1 MEKKLELASVI
12 QEFESRYEVK
22 KEKQTKDGKLKYKFI
37 IGRPKILQKTILKSE
52 VYISIQNK
60 YNEDQLFADI
70 YIKTY
75 HTDTRPK
82 TLCLF
87 IYKMETIEEFDRLN
101 NLLNNFDII
110 FKFLQY
116 QDFDSVLAPMITIRD
131 SYIEMRISI
140 ERKIKK
146 LQSSI
151 FIEINEDSISIKNQA
166 TNVIMNIM
174 NCDVFY
180 RDNLIRWSIGIE
192 NFPK

>member
-116 QDFDSVLAPMITIRD
+116 QDFDSVLAPMITIKD

>member
-12 QEFESRYEVK
+12 QELESRYEVK
-22 KEKQTKDGKLKYKFI
+22 KEKQTKDGKLILKFI
-37 IGRPKILQKTILKSE
+37 IGRPKLLQKTITRSE

-60 YNEDQLFADI
+60 YNEEQLFADI

-87 IYKMETIEEFDRLN
+87 IYKMETIEEFNKLI
-101 NLLNNFDII
+101 NLLDNFDII

-116 QDFDSVLAPMITIRD
+116 QDFDSVLAPTISIRE
-131 SYIEMRISI
+131 SYIEMRISV

-146 LQSSI
+146 LQSSV
-151 FIEINEDSISIKNQA
+151 FIEINDDSVSVKNQA
-166 TNVIMNIM
+166 TNVIMNIKM
-174 NCDVFY
+174 NDLFS
-180 RDNLIRWSIGIE
+180 RDKLVKWSMGIE

>member
-12 QEFESRYEVK
+12 QELESRYEVK
-22 KEKQTKDGKLKYKFI
+22 KEKQTKDGKLILKFI
-37 IGRPKILQKTILKSE
+37 IGRPKLLQKTITRSE

-60 YNEDQLFADI
+60 YNEEQLFADI

-87 IYKMETIEEFDRLN
+87 IYKMETIEEFNKLI
-101 NLLNNFDII
+101 NLLDNFDII

-116 QDFDSVLAPMITIRD
+116 QDFDSVLAPTISIRE
-131 SYIEMRISI
+131 SYIEMRISV

-151 FIEINEDSISIKNQA
+151 FIEINDDSVSVKNQA
-166 TNVIMNIM
+166 TNVIMSIKM
-174 NCDVFY
+174 SDLFS
-180 RDNLIRWSIGIE
+180 RDKLVKWSMGIE

>member
-22 KEKQTKDGKLKYKFI
+22 KEKETKDGKLKYKFI
-37 IGRPKILQKTILKSE
+37 IGRPKILQKTIVKSE

-87 IYKMETIEEFDRLN
+87 IYKMETIDEFNRLT

>member
-87 IYKMETIEEFDRLN
+87 IYKMETIEEFNRLN

-116 QDFDSVLAPMITIRD
+116 QDFDSVLAPMITIKD

>member
-1 MEKKLELASVI
+1 M
-12 QEFESRYEVK
+12 
-22 KEKQTKDGKLKYKFI
+22 
-37 IGRPKILQKTILKSE
+37 
-52 VYISIQNK
+52 
-60 YNEDQLFADI
+60 FADI

-87 IYKMETIEEFDRLN
+87 IYKMETIDEFNRLT

>member
-1 MEKKLELASVI
+1 MEKKLELAYVI
-12 QEFESRYEVK
+12 QELESRYEVK
-22 KEKQTKDGKLKYKFI
+22 KEKQTKDGKLILKFI
-37 IGRPKILQKTILKSE
+37 IGRPKLLQKTITKSE

-87 IYKMETIEEFDRLN
+87 IYKMETIEEFNKLI
-101 NLLNNFDII
+101 NLLDNFDIV
-110 FKFLQY
+110 FKFLQH
-116 QDFDSVLAPMITIRD
+116 QDFDSVLAPTISIRE
-131 SYIEMRISI
+131 SYIEMRISV

-151 FIEINEDSISIKNQA
+151 FIEINDDSVSVKNQA
-166 TNVIMNIM
+166 TNVIMSIKM
-174 NCDVFY
+174 NDLFS
-180 RDNLIRWSIGIE
+180 RDKLVKWSMGIE

>member
-12 QEFESRYEVK
+12 QELESRYEVK
-22 KEKQTKDGKLKYKFI
+22 KEKQTKDGKLILKFI
-37 IGRPKILQKTILKSE
+37 IGRPKLLQKTITKSE

-87 IYKMETIEEFDRLN
+87 IYKMETIEEFNKLI
-101 NLLNNFDII
+101 NLLDNFDII

-116 QDFDSVLAPMITIRD
+116 QDFDSVLAPTISIRE
-131 SYIEMRISI
+131 SYIEMRISV

-146 LQSSI
+146 LQSSV
-151 FIEINEDSISIKNQA
+151 FIEINDDSVSVKNQA
-166 TNVIMNIM
+166 TNVIMSIKM
-174 NCDVFY
+174 NDLFS
-180 RDNLIRWSIGIE
+180 RDKLVKWSMGIE

>member
-110 FKFLQY
+110 FKFLQH
-116 QDFDSVLAPMITIRD
+116 QDFDSVLAPMITIKD

>member
-12 QEFESRYEVK
+12 QELESRYEVK
-22 KEKQTKDGKLKYKFI
+22 KEKQTKDGKLILKFI
-37 IGRPKILQKTILKSE
+37 IGRPKLLQKTITRSE

-60 YNEDQLFADI
+60 YNEEQLFADI

-87 IYKMETIEEFDRLN
+87 IYKMETIEEFNKLI
-101 NLLNNFDII
+101 NLLDNFDII

-116 QDFDSVLAPMITIRD
+116 QDFDSVLAPTISIRE
-131 SYIEMRISI
+131 SYIEMRISV

-146 LQSSI
+146 LQSSV
-151 FIEINEDSISIKNQA
+151 FIEINDDSVSVKNQA
-166 TNVIMNIM
+166 TNVIMNIKM
-174 NCDVFY
+174 NDLFS
-180 RDNLIRWSIGIE
+180 RDKLVKWSMGIE
-192 NFPK
+192 SFPK

>member
-37 IGRPKILQKTILKSE
+37 IGRPKILQKTIVKSE

-60 YNEDQLFADI
+60 YIEDQLFADI

-87 IYKMETIEEFDRLN
+87 IYKMETIDEFNRLT

-116 QDFDSVLAPMITIRD
+116 QDFDSVLAPMITIKD

>member
-87 IYKMETIEEFDRLN
+87 IYKMETIDEFNRLT
-101 NLLNNFDII
+101 NLLDNFDII

-174 NCDVFY
+174 SCDVFY

>member
-12 QEFESRYEVK
+12 QELESRYEVK
-22 KEKQTKDGKLKYKFI
+22 KEKQTKDGKLILKFI
-37 IGRPKILQKTILKSE
+37 IGRPKLLQKTITKSE

-87 IYKMETIEEFDRLN
+87 IYKMETIEEFNKLI
-101 NLLNNFDII
+101 NLLDNFDII

-116 QDFDSVLAPMITIRD
+116 QNFDSVLAPTISIRE
-131 SYIEMRISI
+131 SYIEMRISV

-151 FIEINEDSISIKNQA
+151 FIEINDDSVSVKNQA
-166 TNVIMNIM
+166 TNVIMSIKM
-174 NCDVFY
+174 NDLFS
-180 RDNLIRWSIGIE
+180 RDKLVKWSMGIE